1 MHILTKIFVVL
12 VSLLAIL
19 LVPLVV
25 VSTQNQEHW
34 RSDALSLKADV
45 ARLRSEQVSDR
56 QLAQSNQANLQ
67 SQLAEYSA
75 REQALVRSLQE
86 SSAGAEDLQSRLD
99 DATNKMSMTQSQ
111 VAAMSQSMKT
121 STALSE
127 KLVSDLDFLR
137 DRALTAERQ
146 RAELTERLAELDSQI
161 QVSESVQRALREE
174 NESLKAEH
182 KKMSAKLSQYVAQFG
197 DMGTATTLSLEDG
210 IAPDRNL
217 EATVVEV
224 ARGDAQTLVEI
235 DAGSRDGVQK
245 GWLMSVGDGGTFIGR
260 LRIIEV
266 DLNRSTGLLMLESK
280 DRGEAAPGQRAYAL
294 AGQH

>member
-182 KKMSAKLSQYVAQFG
+182 KKMSAQLSQYVAQFG

>member
-12 VSLLAIL
+12 VALLAIL

-34 RSDALSLKADV
+34 RADAMSFKADV

-56 QLAQSNQANLQ
+56 QLAQASQANLQ
-67 SQLAEYSA
+67 SQLAEYGA
-75 REQALVRSLQE
+75 REQALRASLQE
-86 SSAGAEDLQSRLD
+86 SQSGALDVQARLD
-99 DATNKMSMTQSQ
+99 TANNQLAMHQSQ
-111 VAAMSQSMKT
+111 QAAMSQSMKT
-121 STALSE
+121 STTLSE
-127 KLVSDLDFLR
+127 KLVADLEFLR
-137 DRALTAERQ
+137 TRALTAERQ

-161 QVSESVQRALREE
+161 QVAQSVQRALREE
-174 NESLKAEH
+174 NESLKREQ
-182 KKMSAKLSQYVAQFG
+182 KKMTTTVSEYVAQYG
-197 DMGTATTLSLEDG
+197 ELGSSVMSLDDG

-224 ARGDAQTLVEI
+224 ARGDSQTLVVI
-235 DAGSRDGVQK
+235 DAGSRDGVQE
-245 GWLMSVGDGGTFIGR
+245 GWLMTIGDGGTFIGR

-266 DLNRSTGLLMLESK
+266 DLNRSTGLLTLESN
-280 DRGEAAPGQRAYAL
+280 DRGKVTPGHRAYAL

>member
-12 VSLLAIL
+12 VALLAIL

-34 RSDALSLKADV
+34 RADAMSFKADV

-56 QLAQSNQANLQ
+56 QLAQASQANLQ

-75 REQALVRSLQE
+75 REQALRTSLQE
-86 SSAGAEDLQSRLD
+86 SQSGAFGVQARLD
-99 DATNKMSMTQSQ
+99 TANNQVAMHQSQ
-111 VAAMSQSMKT
+111 LAAMSQSMKT
-121 STALSE
+121 STTLSE
-127 KLVSDLDFLR
+127 KLVADLEFLR
-137 DRALTAERQ
+137 TRALTAERQ

-161 QVSESVQRALREE
+161 QVAQSVQRALREE
-174 NESLKAEH
+174 NESLKREQ
-182 KKMSAKLSQYVAQFG
+182 KKMTTTVSEYVAQYG
-197 DMGTATTLSLEDG
+197 ELGSSVMSLDDG

-224 ARGDAQTLVEI
+224 ARGDSQTLVEI
-235 DAGSRDGVQK
+235 DAGSRDGVQE
-245 GWLMSVGDGGTFIGR
+245 GWLMTIGDGGTFIGR

-266 DLNRSTGLLMLESK
+266 DLNRSTGLLTLESK
-280 DRGEAAPGQRAYAL
+280 ERGKVAPGHRAYAL